1 MVVTCCNFPTLNPLD
16 HGRPGLRSREGLLRG
31 TRIHR
36 AGGWRGHP
44 APARGDPHR
53 GAGEDHP
60 FLPGLHVGALWHG
73 TGGAAERC
81 WGKRFLGKKKCEKWL
96 FFYPEELLV
105 SFNIIYIYAVYI
117 YGCTYFCDAM
127 INLCYVISLLLH
139 VIRPSA
145 INNPFQKPWSKGD
158 GMNGGWDS
166 CCWRPR
172 SESPS
177 W

>member
-105 SFNIIYIYAVYI
+105 SFNIIYIYMQYI
-117 YGCTYFCDAM
+117 FMDV
-127 INLCYVISLLLH
+127 LIS
-139 VIRPSA
+139 VMP
-145 INNPFQKPWSKGD
+145 
-158 GMNGGWDS
+158 
-166 CCWRPR
+166 
-172 SESPS
+172 
-177 W
+177 